1 MPAANSAGPLISTTW
16 PVAASRLAMV
26 GSASTTARTSAATL
40 SRSAFDMVPFGYELK
55 EGQLLIV
62 EKEAQQVRTIFRRY
76 LELGSVNRL
85 VVDLRERNFRSK
97 VRKLSTGGTRG
108 GVAFTQGPLF
118 YILRNRFYV
127 GEVRYRNEICPGAQP
142 PLMDRKL
149 FEAVQTKLTEQW
161 SHRTVTRTKGAK
173 RKTPSIAPDLKALF
187 ERALSKKVK
196 LRQGER
202 ENIVTK
208 AEVGIEQL
216 VNQFAKGDRHA
227 RRDVMTI
234 ADKLGVDLV
243 ASQRK
248 AIEEERASNQRKL
261 DALTDDELRE
271 LERLLQKMNDT
282 GPNNG

>member
-1 MPAANSAGPLISTTW
+1 M
-16 PVAASRLAMV
+16 
-26 GSASTTARTSAATL
+26 
-40 SRSAFDMVPFGYELK
+40 
-55 EGQLLIV
+55 
-62 EKEAQQVRTIFRRY
+62 
-76 LELGSVNRL
+76 
-85 VVDLRERNFRSK
+85 
-97 VRKLSTGGTRG
+97 
-108 GVAFTQGPLF
+108 
-118 YILRNRFYV
+118 
-127 GEVRYRNEICPGAQP
+127 
-142 PLMDRKL
+142 
-149 FEAVQTKLTEQW
+149 
-161 SHRTVTRTKGAK
+161 
-173 RKTPSIAPDLKALF
+173 F